1 MEVMSWRT
9 SSLKERN
16 ARNWEASTSR
26 RIFYVDAEINKNP
39 DGSGS
44 RSKSLNFLK
53 MKGNYLEDVR

>member
-16 ARNWEASTSR
+16 SRNWEASTSR
-26 RIFYVDAEINKNP
+26 RIFYLVAEINKNP

-44 RSKSLNFLK
+44 RSKS
-53 MKGNYLEDVR
+53 ESRV